1 MINHHTSTI
10 PFVQVSCDPVLS
22 DSPLESREGSEGGGV
37 THQLLQSVLEEEEE
51 VEDEAQSTETQPSGQ
66 QPGRFT
72 GTGLSALL
80 QVNETAVLR
89 HGSVDIDIGLNWAK
103 LLDPLPEEELTE
115 RKHNF
120 TSDITDDV
128 VDPLSL
134 DEYLKICEA
143 HLKFSESDLDFVR
156 VLYEVVH
163 ASGGRGVPLVE
174 LQTSPILNSFDHV
187 LSVPDHI
194 QSLLNFQ
201 MVNRRMVVAANGF
214 EIPTIIAR

>member
-1 MINHHTSTI
+1 MY

-22 DSPLESREGSEGGGV
+22 DLHFESREGSGGGEV

-51 VEDEAQSTETQPSGQ
+51 PENEAQSTETQSSGQ
-66 QPGRFT
+66 QPGRFA

-80 QVNETAVLR
+80 QVNESAVLR

-103 LLDPLPEEELTE
+103 LLDPLPDENLKT
-115 RKHNF
+115 RHFN
-120 TSDITDDV
+120 SDVTVDDDV
-128 VDPLSL
+128 VDPMSL
-134 DEYLKICEA
+134 DEYLKICET
-143 HLKFSESDLDFVR
+143 HLGYSEADLDFVK

-163 ASGGRGVPLVE
+163 AGGERGVPLVE

-187 LSVPDHI
+187 LSVQDHM

-201 MVNRRMVVAANGF
+201 MVKL
-214 EIPTIIAR
+214 

>member
-1 MINHHTSTI
+1 MY

-22 DSPLESREGSEGGGV
+22 DLHFESREGSEGGEV
-37 THQLLQSVLEEEEE
+37 THQLLQSVLEEEE
-51 VEDEAQSTETQPSGQ
+51 VEDEVQSTETQSSGQ
-66 QPGRFT
+66 QPGRFA

-103 LLDPLPEEELTE
+103 LLDPLPDENLKT
-115 RKHNF
+115 RHFN
-120 TSDITDDV
+120 SDVTVDDDV
-128 VDPLSL
+128 VDPMSL
-134 DEYLKICEA
+134 EEYLKICET
-143 HLKFSESDLDFVR
+143 HLQFSESDLDFVR
-156 VLYEVVH
+156 VLYELVH
-163 ASGGRGVPLVE
+163 ASGERGVPLVE

-201 MVNRRMVVAANGF
+201 MVKKIYCSRSL
-214 EIPTIIAR
+214 I

>member
-1 MINHHTSTI
+1 MY

-22 DSPLESREGSEGGGV
+22 DLHFESREGSEGSEV

-51 VEDEAQSTETQPSGQ
+51 PENEAQSTETQSSGQ
-66 QPGRFT
+66 QPGRFA

-80 QVNETAVLR
+80 QVNESAVLR

-103 LLDPLPEEELTE
+103 LLDPLPDENLKT
-115 RKHNF
+115 RHFN
-120 TSDITDDV
+120 SDVTVDDDV
-128 VDPLSL
+128 VDPMSL
-134 DEYLKICEA
+134 DEYLKICET
-143 HLKFSESDLDFVR
+143 HLGYSEADLDFVK

-163 ASGGRGVPLVE
+163 AGGERGVPLVE

-187 LSVPDHI
+187 LSVQDHI

-201 MVNRRMVVAANGF
+201 MVKLWPNVYCSCSL
-214 EIPTIIAR
+214 I